1 MNRIFQNSFL
11 SLLVLAVIF
20 STDASPQQV
29 EREFAG
35 TINKTIR
42 IKMQLCKM
50 RFQQSENEICGSYF
64 YEKVGKEIVL
74 NGTLNGQQIT
84 LREYDK
90 NGKQTG
96 TFKGRFVSA
105 DVIEGIWTNA
115 DGTKSY
121 PFSVSATGS
130 IVSTAPSSTSG
141 IDGKYERV
149 DAKGRLE
156 KESGAQINVKMLAN
170 GMTQI
175 EGEAVL
181 VVDARRGN
189 VRTGTVGGTFQ
200 LTGNKLLI
208 KEGDD
213 EYSCKMT
220 IVFSAGKLEVTEDNG
235 HCGGLGVSFI
245 GDYKKTGTAKFQH

>member
-1 MNRIFQNSFL
+1 MNRVFKKSFFI
-11 SLLVLAVIF
+11 LLVF
-20 STDASPQQV
+20 ASLVSVNVASLQG
-29 EREFAG
+29 EREFTG

-42 IKMQLCKM
+42 IRL
-50 RFQQSENEICGSYF
+50 RITQSGNTIRGSYL
-64 YEKVGKEIVL
+64 YEKVGKDITL
-74 NGTLNGQQIT
+74 NGTLSGKQMT
-84 LREYDK
+84 LREYDD

-96 TFKGRFVSA
+96 TFKGRFVTA
-105 DVIEGIWTNA
+105 DSIEGIWTNA
-115 DGTKSY
+115 EGTKSF
-121 PFSVSATGS
+121 PFSLVAASAIAGNAS
-130 IVSTAPSSTSG
+130 MSTG

-149 DAKGRLE
+149 DAKGRIE
-156 KESGAQINVKMLAN
+156 RESAAQINIKMLAN

-245 GDYKKTGTAKFQH
+245 GDYKKTGVAKFQ